1 MALDPGAATTFEG
14 ENCAVKP
21 VGNPVTVKV
30 IAALNVEFGLVVS
43 VRLLEAP
50 AATLTDVAEA
60 ASVKVGAGDTV
71 IESTFCC
78 LIDPLVAEIVAE

>member
-1 MALDPGAATTFEG
+1 
-14 ENCAVKP
+14 
-21 VGNPVTVKV
+21 
-30 IAALNVEFGLVVS
+30 LNVEFGLVVS
-43 VRLLEAP
+43 VRPLEAP

-78 LIDPLVAEIVAE
+78 FTDPLVAEIVAE